1 MSDPKFK
8 EITELETILNFTE
21 NLPNRVVTS
30 NPTTKVQTIINNLIC
45 QILNVRKL
53 TDLDDRHY
61 KTRKKW
67 IEEGINCERLNPGDP
82 QWKKGKVRVRVV
94 VEFAPDEPES
104 PDYQSPLDEIRQEMQ
119 DFEN

>member
-30 NPTTKVQTIINNLIC
+30 NPTTKVQAIINNLIC
-45 QILNVRKL
+45 RILDVSRL
-53 TDLDDRHY
+53 TELDNRHY

-67 IEEGINCERLNPGDP
+67 IEQGINCERLNPGDP
-82 QWKKGKVRVRVV
+82 QWKKGKVRIKVT
-94 VEFAPDEPES
+94 VEFVPDEPES
-104 PDYQSPLDEIRQEMQ
+104 SDYQSPLDEIRQEMQ